1 LAVGYEGYVTLQVD
15 STEDLAL
22 CTGASVPK
30 TRVRLESSSGYGG
43 QISSPVSEIGIG
55 LPRNYDFDE
64 YSGSINFELTEDF
77 LINQMKEWLFDRQK
91 KGIVTLSSRDGNEQ
105 LFNSSYW
112 NNISISATENGVL
125 EGSIGF
131 VAELRD
137 NYDIGGDY
145 IGNKTGQGFLCD
157 TPVGLNIPAPLNS
170 DSNLSPIPYWNSSI
184 VLDGTTREFNS
195 WSLDFNQE
203 VVKFYGCEHNT
214 TPQAPKFIAVGPM
227 TATFAGDF
235 MFVNTT
241 TWTFPNDISTLVVNM
256 GGASISMADLESI
269 TTDDA
274 VQGPE
279 SLTPVSVEYAI
290 YQLVA

>member
-1 LAVGYEGYVTLQVD
+1 LAIGYEGYVTLKVD
-15 STEDLAL
+15 ATEDLAL

-43 QISSPVSEIGIG
+43 QINSPVSEIGIG

-77 LINQMKEWLFDRQK
+77 LVNQMKEWLFDRQK
-91 KGIVTLSSRDGNEQ
+91 KGVVTLSSRDGNEQ

-112 NNISISATENGVL
+112 NNLSISATEGGVL

-131 VAELRD
+131 VAETIS

-145 IGNKTGQGFLCD
+145 IGNKIGQGFLCN
-157 TPVGLNIPAPLNS
+157 PGSLNIPAPLNA

-184 VLDGTTREFNS
+184 IVDGTLREFNS

-203 VVKFYGCEHNT
+203 VVKFYACEHNT
-214 TPQAPKFIAVGPM
+214 TPQAPKYIAVGPM
-227 TATFAGDF
+227 TATFSGDF
-235 MFVNTT
+235 MFVDST
-241 TWTFPNDISTLVVNM
+241 TWTFPDYVSTLVVNI
-256 GGASISMADLESI
+256 GGASISMADLESL
-269 TTDDA
+269 TTNDA
-274 VQGPE
+274 VQGPD
-279 SLTPVSVEYAI
+279 SLTPVSVEYAV